1 MKRFVKTIACIL
13 FLVCMHSQADEIT
26 LQQSESYT
34 GCTDAYIYDYPSS
47 AGKNG
52 DSLCVVYE
60 C

>member
-1 MKRFVKTIACIL
+1 MKRLVTTITCIV

-26 LQQSESYT
+26 LQQGAYYN

-47 AGKNG
+47 GGVNG
-52 DSLCVVYE
+52 DSLCMLFE